1 MISSVSLMRMNSNFA
16 RLSGT
21 IKLINEELRD
31 EEFERFDLPESFGLE
46 FEREVEKWERILALV
61 RRVRRMTMDREIY
74 PARIIAVK
82 SADSLTRDSIADAV
96 EYSLRNMELVSIP
109 PETRR
114 ASAASS
120 TAPPAP

>member
-1 MISSVSLMRMNSNFA
+1 MNSNFA